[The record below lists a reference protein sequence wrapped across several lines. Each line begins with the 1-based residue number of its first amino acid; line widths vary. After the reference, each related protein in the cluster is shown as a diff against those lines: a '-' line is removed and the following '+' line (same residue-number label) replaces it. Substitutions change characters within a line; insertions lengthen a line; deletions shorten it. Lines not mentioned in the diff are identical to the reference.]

1 VRPLT
6 VGFGIL
12 ATAPA
17 TCGNGLQISGS
28 GIAIEGGIRANGN
41 VMVQASNATVNGAIS
56 YGGSKNIASSVVAT
70 SIVQDP
76 TPVVAGLAWSL
87 ADFLPGGVFS
97 TRSDLVAHIG
107 NWNING
113 SGAAPGIH
121 VVTGNVNIADSA
133 PDLIGVTIVA
143 TGTVNI
149 SGGSVLAPASADLP
163 AVLAFGGSCKQTAI
177 NLSGASIS
185 WSGVLAAP
193 NGVVQVN
200 ASQIRGGSILASTI
214 QMSGTDIQIS

>member
-1 VRPLT
+1 V
-6 VGFGIL
+6 
-12 ATAPA
+12 
-17 TCGNGLQISGS
+17 
-28 GIAIEGGIRANGN
+28 IEGGIRANGN
-41 VMVQASNATVNGAIS
+41 VMVQASNATVNGVIS
-56 YGGSKNIASSVVAT
+56 YGGTKNIASSVVAT

-76 TPVVAGLAWSL
+76 APVAAGSTWTL

-97 TRSDLVAHIG
+97 TRSDLVAHVG
-107 NWNING
+107 NWTING
-113 SGAAPGIH
+113 TGATPGIH
-121 VVTGNVNIADSA
+121 VVTGNVTIADSA

-143 TGTVNI
+143 TGTVTI
-149 SGGSVLAPASADLP
+149 SGGSVLSPVSPDLP

-177 NLSGASIS
+177 NLSGSSIS

-214 QMSGTDIQIS
+214 QMSATDVWIA